1 MNLIEKIKGPE
12 FIKTAGKILLGD
24 NPSTY
29 PSELIA
35 NLYKQHPYL
44 GKYQVNISIEGQ
56 DASMG
61 YMYGVF
67 LVSMATDVPP
77 EPGTKRMGEVV
88 SQGSPSPDPANSVR
102 VPIIVESK
110 RAFSFD
116 VFIAPDGRF
125 LPLNEQRISS
135 VLFEASPFSVAPQVG
150 PTQSSSMGTEMP
162 AGAAGRSA
170 PLNSGTKLASV
181 FEHISKDDV
190 KGFVESISTQPTL
203 KNAYDINPVFRES
216 LHRLVAEAA
225 EPVVEK
231 TASAGFT
238 SALVSKTSGGFS
250 IKTSDHL
257 EIGQGVV
264 VTNEDAQNVLSVD
277 IRQQVIKTG
286 SALLGPSS
294 NTGLDD
300 ISYTDGLA
308 EADVT
313 GVYSVM
319 TKTGKAQ
326 RATVIKGI
334 TRVDGS
340 SSDSCIIV
348 GETGASFQEKVAGVR
363 CGDVDLSIIEG
374 QDPIGEGVFIFKT
387 AGVVTEPV
395 RVLHHIFDGDGT
407 TIAYAHPLRGVGHFK
422 VASVNKIVPVESNVQ
437 LIPEDYTFVPLEF
450 GARYSDDAYSMDK
463 IASRRAYINGVSV
476 VSDGSEY
483 SFRGAHIDEKSL
495 SDLSHSEALLVLSD
509 LGDTPDGAYRK
520 LASAKNGKT
529 PLFSASVPRKTKTA
543 SAEISNNVIALVQHI
558 KSDLVKEASVF
569 TNSETVDTVL
579 SLNFITP
586 ENVAGYV
593 DSIPVLDE
601 AGSKLAELLVG
612 VRLGLSD
619 IPESAVS
626 SALTGMERAIKGLK
640 KLQIRSNMVE

>member
-12 FIKTAGKILLGD
+12 FAKTAGKILLGD
-24 NPSTY
+24 NPATY

-67 LVSMATDVPP
+67 LVSMASDVPP

-110 RAFSFD
+110 KAFSFD

-125 LPLNEQRISS
+125 LPLNEQRLSS
-135 VLFEASPFSVAPQVG
+135 VLFEASPFAVAPQVA
-150 PTQSSSMGTEMP
+150 PSQAPSMGTSMP
-162 AGAAGRSA
+162 AGAQG
-170 PLNSGTKLASV
+170 GTKMASV
-181 FEHISKDDV
+181 FHHISKDDV
-190 KGFVESISTQPTL
+190 KEFVDSISKQAAL
-203 KNAYDINPVFRES
+203 KNAYDANPVFRDS
-216 LHRLVAEAA
+216 LHRLVAESV

-231 TASAGFT
+231 TASADFT
-238 SALVSKTSGGFS
+238 SALVSKVSGGFS

-257 EIGQGVV
+257 EIGQSVV
-264 VTNEDAQNVLSVD
+264 VTNKDAQSFLPVEV
-277 IRQQVIKTG
+277 RQQVIKTG
-286 SALLGPSS
+286 SALLGPDG
-294 NTGLDD
+294 NTGLAD
-300 ISYTDGLA
+300 ISYTEGLG
-308 EADVT
+308 EADTT

-326 RATVIKGI
+326 RATVIKGV

-340 SSDSCIIV
+340 LSDSCIIV
-348 GETGASFQEKVAGVR
+348 GDTGASYQEKVAGVR
-363 CGDVDLSIIEG
+363 CGDVDLSGIEG

-395 RVLHHIFDGDGT
+395 KVLHHIFDGDGT
-407 TIAYAHPLRGVGHFK
+407 TIAYAHPLRGIGHFK
-422 VASVNKIVPVESNVQ
+422 VASVNKIVPVETNVQ
-437 LIPEDYTFVPLEF
+437 LIPEDYVFVPLEF

-483 SFRGAHIDEKSL
+483 SFRGSHIDENSL
-495 SDLSHSEALLVLSD
+495 SDLSHSDALLVLSD
-509 LGDTPDGAYRK
+509 LGDTPDGAYQK
-520 LASAKNGKT
+520 LASAKKGKT
-529 PLFSASVPRKTKTA
+529 PLFAASIPRKVKTA
-543 SAEISNNVIALVQHI
+543 SAEIDSNVIELVQGI
-558 KSDLVKEASVF
+558 RSDLVKEASVF
-569 TNSETVDTVL
+569 TTSETVDTVL

-593 DSIPVLDE
+593 DAIPVLDE

-619 IPESAVS
+619 VPESAVS
-626 SALTGMERAIKGLK
+626 SALTGMERAIRGLK
-640 KLQIRSNMVE
+640 KLQIRANMVE